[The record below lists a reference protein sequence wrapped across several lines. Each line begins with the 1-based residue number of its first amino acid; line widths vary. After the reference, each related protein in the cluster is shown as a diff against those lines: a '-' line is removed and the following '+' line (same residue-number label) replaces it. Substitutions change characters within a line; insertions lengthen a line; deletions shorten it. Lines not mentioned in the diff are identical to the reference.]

1 MRKRLSRMQLAT
13 VYTISLYGLTAL
25 ASWILARAEMEE
37 STYVTW
43 WISMTTWPVLAIA
56 FYFTEGP
63 RGWKLSAWFANLLG
77 AAAVATA
84 AWEFFG
90 PNQQAKLL
98 SGAHLLVYS
107 TWIVM
112 FQEKN
117 IRFYWWV
124 MALGVLQ
131 VAVASVLTD
140 REWYGVSLMVYLCGA
155 LWTMSVASL
164 YQIQQQYGGEGVISS
179 PRIDAVRGTGQ
190 VPVAR
195 HFVQYDEH
203 HRWLTRRFVAGWSFL
218 VAASLLVSAAFFAF
232 TPRVWVGP
240 KNLFAN
246 ETTPM
251 NEQRSTTG
259 FARTVHLGEM
269 GTILE
274 SVKPVMN
281 VQVFDVFTDKAVPL
295 DRFTTRMGMSELM
308 LRGAVLTTYSKG
320 NWSLDR
326 PDRPMRIP
334 RSFSKPGFRVDIDL
348 ETLDRETLF
357 SAGWPEG
364 GTIGPRRE
372 SLYLSHMTGLVSR
385 EAAPETAARW
395 SYHIFIEPPPR
406 ELAEIQGLAL
416 SNLAYR
422 ASLSDGHIYECLVLP
437 PTGLTR
443 LRERAIQLVSGAEQQ
458 AGKALS
464 RYEKAKLLESYLRDS
479 GEFGYTLDLT
489 VKDTSIDPVE
499 DFLINR
505 KEGHC
510 EYFASTL
517 VLMLRAVNIPARL
530 VSGFKGAEALSGD
543 TLWQVQDRHAHAWVE
558 AWTGNNLWVT
568 LDPTPGMSRQKSVE
582 EVAARVGFWERFQS
596 RTTNLWNDYV
606 VRVNLERQNQGIY
619 GPLKE
624 FGLKAWEL
632 LQRAGSLGPWLWQQF
647 NDLLRS
653 PQEWLSVTGGLFA
666 LALMMFLVVLYRSL
680 LWIYLWFR
688 NGGWQAWSSRRW
700 QQRTVVA
707 FYEQFVR
714 LAERAGMYRAAT
726 QTPAEFAQEVQD
738 RWQPLL
744 QPAGMRTVPQ
754 TVCAAFYRIRY
765 GGESLPEGDLLL
777 LQEQVGK
784 MADLVFPPRRPPVP
798 QSSS

>member
-1 MRKRLSRMQLAT
+1 MFRRLGRMPLAT
-13 VYTISLYGLTAL
+13 VYTISLYSLTAL

-37 STYVTW
+37 ASYVTW
-43 WISMTTWPVLAIA
+43 WISMTTWPVLALA
-56 FYFTEGP
+56 FYLTEGP
-63 RGWKLSAWFANLLG
+63 RGWKLSAWVANLLG

-90 PNQQAKLL
+90 TNQQAKLL

-140 REWYGVSLMVYLCGA
+140 REWYGISLMVYLCAA

-164 YQIQQQYGGEGVISS
+164 YQIQQQFGGEGVISS
-179 PRIDAVRGTGQ
+179 PRIKNEAAGASLH
-190 VPVAR
+190 PLR

-203 HRWLTRRFVAGWSFL
+203 HQWLTRRFVAGWSFL

-240 KNLFAN
+240 KNLFGGEN
-246 ETTPM
+246 TPM
-251 NEQRSTTG
+251 SEHHSTTG
-259 FARTVHLGEM
+259 FAKTVQLGEM

-281 VQVFDVFTDKAVPL
+281 IQVFDAFSDKVMPL

-308 LRGAVLTTYSKG
+308 LRGAVLTTYSEG
-320 NWSLDR
+320 SWSLDR

-334 RSFSKPGFRVDIDL
+334 RTFSKPGFRIQVDL
-348 ETLDRETLF
+348 ESLDRESLF
-357 SAGWPEG
+357 SAGLPEG

-372 SLYLSHMTGLVSR
+372 SLYLSHMTGLISR
-385 EAAPETAARW
+385 ESAPETASRW
-395 SYHIFIEPPPR
+395 SYYFYIEPPPR
-406 ELAEIQGLAL
+406 ELVEINGVAL
-416 SNLAYR
+416 SNLAHR
-422 ASLSDGHIYECLVLP
+422 ASLSDGHIYECLLLP
-437 PTGLTR
+437 PKGLDR
-443 LRERAIQLVSGAEQQ
+443 LRELAVQLVNQAETQ
-458 AGKALS
+458 ARSPLS
-464 RYEKAKLLESYLRDS
+464 RYEKAKVLERYLRDS

-489 VKDTSIDPVE
+489 VKDLRIDPVE
-499 DFLINR
+499 DFLFNR

-530 VSGFKGAEALSGD
+530 ISGFKGAEAVSGD
-543 TLWQVQDRHAHAWVE
+543 TVWQVQDRHAHAWVE
-558 AWTGNNLWVT
+558 AWTGNNLWVA
-568 LDPTPGMSRQKSVE
+568 LDPTPAQSRQKSVE

-596 RTTNLWNDYV
+596 KTTNLWNDYV

-624 FGLKAWEL
+624 FGLKAWEIL
-632 LQRAGSLGPWLWQQF
+632 RSIGSLGPQLWQRIT
-647 NDLLRS
+647 DLLRS
-653 PQEWLSVTGGLFA
+653 PQDWFSVTGGLFA
-666 LALMMFLVVLYRSL
+666 LALLMLSAAIIRGVRWV
-680 LWIYLWFR
+680 YLWFR
-688 NGGWQAWSSRRW
+688 KGGWREWSSRRW

-707 FYEQFVR
+707 FYEQFLR
-714 LAERAGMYRAAT
+714 LAERGGLHRAPT
-726 QTPAEFAQEVQD
+726 QTPAEFAEDVQS
-738 RWQPLL
+738 RWKPLL
-744 QPAGMRTVPQ
+744 QPAGMVTVPQ
-754 TVCAAFYRIRY
+754 AVCAAFYRVRY
-765 GGESLPEGDLLL
+765 GGETLPEADLLT
-777 LQEQVGK
+777 LQQQVAD
-784 MADLVFPPRRPPVP
+784 MALLVFPPRRN
-798 QSSS
+798 SSA

>member
-1 MRKRLSRMQLAT
+1 MPKGIGRMQLAT

-25 ASWILARAEMEE
+25 ASWMLARAEMEE
-37 STYVTW
+37 ASYVTW
-43 WISMTTWPVLAIA
+43 WIPMTTWPVLAIA

-77 AAAVATA
+77 ATAVATA

-90 PNQQAKLL
+90 PDQQAKLL

-164 YQIQQQYGGEGVISS
+164 YQIQLQFGGEGVISS
-179 PRIDAVRGTGQ
+179 PRFGSDGGVTRSTSEE
-190 VPVAR
+190 PPR

-203 HRWLTRRFVAGWSFL
+203 HHWLTRRFVAGWAFL
-218 VAASLLVSAAFFAF
+218 VAASMLVSAAFFAF

-240 KNLFAN
+240 KNLFGSESTPGN
-246 ETTPM
+246 ES
-251 NEQRSTTG
+251 RSTTG
-259 FARTVHLGEM
+259 FAKTIQLGEM

-281 VQVFDVFTDKAVPL
+281 VQIFDAFSDKTLLL

-308 LRGAVLTTYSKG
+308 LRGSVLTTYSKG
-320 NWSLDR
+320 SWSLDR
-326 PDRPMRIP
+326 PDRPMKIAKT
-334 RSFSKPGFRVDIDL
+334 FSKPGFRVQVEVESL
-348 ETLDRETLF
+348 ERESLF
-357 SAGWPEG
+357 SAGFPEG
-364 GTIGPRRE
+364 GTIGPRRD
-372 SLYLSHMTGLVSR
+372 SVYLSLMTGLISR
-385 EAAPETAARW
+385 ESPPETASRW
-395 SYHIFIEPPPR
+395 SYYFFIEPPPR
-406 ELAEIQGLAL
+406 ELAEIQAVAL

-422 ASLSDGHIYECLVLP
+422 SSLSDGHLYECLVLP
-437 PTGLTR
+437 PQGLNK
-443 LRERAIQLVSGAEQQ
+443 LRELAVQLVSDAEKK
-458 AGKALS
+458 AGRILP
-464 RYEKAKLLESYLRDS
+464 RYEKARLLESYLRDS

-489 VKDTSIDPVE
+489 IKDPNRDPVE
-499 DFLINR
+499 DFLFNR

-530 VSGFKGAEALSGD
+530 VSGFKGAESMAGG
-543 TLWQVQDRHAHAWVE
+543 TMWQVQDRHAHAWVE

-568 LDPTPGMSRQKSVE
+568 LDPTPALSRQKSVE
-582 EVAARVGFWERFQS
+582 EVAARIGFWERFQS
-596 RTTNLWNDYV
+596 KTTNLWNDYV
-606 VRVNLERQNQGIY
+606 VRVNLERQNQEIY

-624 FGLKAWEL
+624 FGLKVWEI
-632 LQRAGSLGPWLWQQF
+632 LQSIGALGPLIWQRF
-647 NDLLRS
+647 WEFLRS
-653 PQEWLSVTGGLFA
+653 PQEWFTLTGGFFVLA
-666 LALMMFLVVLYRSL
+666 LAMFSAVIARGLRWAYVWLRK
-680 LWIYLWFR
+680 
-688 NGGWQAWSSRRW
+688 GGWREWTSRRW

-707 FYEQFVR
+707 FYEQFLQ
-714 LAERAGMYRAAT
+714 LAEKAGLRRSTA
-726 QTPAEFAQEVQD
+726 QTPAEFAEEVQT
-738 RWQPLL
+738 RWEPLL
-744 QPAGMRTVPQ
+744 QPAGLTTVPQ
-754 TVCAAFYRIRY
+754 AICAAFYRIRY
-765 GGESLPEGDLLL
+765 GGELLPEH
-777 LQEQVGK
+777 
-784 MADLVFPPRRPPVP
+784 DLVALQQQVAAMSDLIAPPRR
-798 QSSS
+798 SRT

>member
-1 MRKRLSRMQLAT
+1 MRNRWGRIQLAT
-13 VYTISLYGLTAL
+13 VYAISLYGLTAL

-37 STYVTW
+37 SNYVTW

-140 REWYGVSLMVYLCGA
+140 REWYGVSLMVYLCAA

-164 YQIQQQYGGEGVISS
+164 YQIQQQFGGEGVISS
-179 PRIDAVRGTGQ
+179 PRNGYEHA
-190 VPVAR
+190 PR

-240 KNLFAN
+240 KNLFGN
-246 ETTPM
+246 ESTPM
-251 NEQRSTTG
+251 NEQRNTTG
-259 FARTVHLGEM
+259 FAKNVQLGEM

-281 VQVFDVFTDKAVPL
+281 VQVFDAFTEKILPL
-295 DRFTTRMGMSELM
+295 DRFTNRMGMSELM
-308 LRGAVLTTYSKG
+308 LRGSVLTTYSKG

-334 RSFSKPGFRVDIDL
+334 RSFSKAGFRLQIDL
-348 ETLDRETLF
+348 ETLDRESLF
-357 SAGWPEG
+357 SAGLPEG

-372 SLYLSHMTGLVSR
+372 SLYLSHMTGLISR
-385 EAAPETAARW
+385 ESAPETAARW
-395 SYHIFIEPPPR
+395 SYYFYIEPPSR
-406 ELAEIQGLAL
+406 ELAEIHGVAL

-437 PTGLTR
+437 PTGLNR
-443 LRERAIQLVSGAEQQ
+443 LRERAIQLVSQAEKQ
-458 AGKALS
+458 AGGTLS
-464 RYEKAKLLESYLRDS
+464 RYDKAKLLENYLRDS
-479 GEFGYTLDLT
+479 GEFGYTLDLS
-489 VKDTSIDPVE
+489 VKDASIDPVE
-499 DFLINR
+499 DFLFNR

-530 VSGFKGAEALSGD
+530 ISGFKGAESLSGD

-568 LDPTPGMSRQKSVE
+568 LDPTPALSRQKSVE

-596 RTTNLWNDYV
+596 QTTNLWNDYV

-624 FGLKAWEL
+624 FGLKAWEIL
-632 LQRAGSLGPWLWQQF
+632 RSVGSLGPLLWQRLG
-647 NDLLRS
+647 DMLRS
-653 PQEWLSVTGGLFA
+653 PQEWISITGGLFG
-666 LALMMFLVVLYRSL
+666 LALVTFTALVIRGVRWL
-680 LWIYLWFR
+680 YLWFR
-688 NGGWQAWSSRRW
+688 KGGWREWSSRRW

-707 FYEQFVR
+707 FYEQFLR
-714 LAERAGMYRAAT
+714 LTERAGLHREAT
-726 QTPAEFAQEVQD
+726 QTPAEFAEEVQSK
-738 RWQPLL
+738 WHPLL
-744 QPAGMRTVPQ
+744 KPAGMLTVPQ
-754 TVCAAFYRIRY
+754 SVCAAFYRVRY
-765 GGESLPEGDLLL
+765 GGESLPESDLLT
-777 LQEQVGK
+777 LQQQVAE
-784 MADLVFPPRRPPVP
+784 MANLVFPPRRN
-798 QSSS
+798 SASH